1 MSSEDAVEL
10 TVRGTEPRDAGR
22 GVVRLPGRARRNIGV
37 LSGDTVGIE
46 GRSATVAKVWPAGDD
61 VADDELRIDGTTR
74 ANAGVRVGD
83 SVTVRPINVRDATR
97 LVVTP
102 VEGDLDPERA
112 GEGINQ
118 AVKRALFDHPVR
130 TGERVRVDALGE
142 AGVFRVTEVEPEQP
156 VVVTESTTVDIVD
169 ESVVET
175 SASPNSQEHRGVGV
189 TYEDVGG
196 LGDELEQVRELVEL
210 PLADPDVFRR
220 LGIDPPKGVLLHG
233 PPGTGKTRIAKA
245 VANEADASFESVSGP
260 ELTSKYKGETEEQL
274 RTVFERARENAPSVI
289 FFDEVDAIAGDR
301 EESGD
306 MESRVVAQLLSLMDG
321 LESRG
326 EVVVIGATNRVDAVD
341 PALRRPGRFDREVE
355 VGVPDRQGRREILD
369 IHIRGT
375 PLAEDVDLEA
385 LADRTHGF
393 VGADLYALVTEAGMR
408 ALRRLR
414 DADEEFSETEA
425 TVTQAD
431 FEQAFAAV
439 DPSAMRAVVAELPD
453 TSFDDIG
460 GLAAAKEA
468 LREAVEWP
476 LTRRDYFEAAGID
489 PPTGVLL
496 YGPPGTGK
504 TTLARAA
511 AHESGVNVISVRGP
525 ELLDKYVGESEK
537 AVREV
542 FQRARQAAPAIVFF
556 DEIDAIATTRGSSG
570 EVGERVVSQLLTELD
585 RASDDPNL
593 VILAATN
600 RKPALDP
607 ALLRPGRLEKH
618 VHVPSPD
625 ADARREILRVH
636 ANGKPLADDVDLADI
651 ASTLDG
657 RTGADIASVV
667 REAGMRAVRRT
678 AEAGDPPES
687 IELTTS
693 DFEDAIADLESGS
706 TEH

>member
-1 MSSEDAVEL
+1 MSSGEGVVL

-22 GVVRLPGRARRNIGV
+22 GVVRLPGRARRKLGV
-37 LSGDTVGIE
+37 LSGDTVSIE
-46 GRSATVAKVWPAGDD
+46 GASTTVAKVWPAGKE
-61 VADDELRIDGTTR
+61 VAPDELRIDGTTR

-83 SVTVRPINVRDATR
+83 TVTVRPIDVRDATR

-102 VEGDLDPERA
+102 VEGEIDGATA
-112 GEGINQ
+112 GEGVSQ

-142 AGVFRVTEVEPEQP
+142 AGIFRVTEVEPEQP
-156 VVVTESTTVDIVD
+156 VVVTETTRVDIVD
-169 ESVVET
+169 QSTSPEPET
-175 SASPNSQEHRGVGV
+175 QEHRGVGV

-196 LGDELEQVRELVEL
+196 LDDELEEVRELVEL
-210 PLADPDVFRR
+210 PLSNPDVFRR
-220 LGIDPPKGVLLHG
+220 LGIDPPKGILLHG

-274 RTVFERARENAPSVI
+274 RAVFDRARENAPSVI

-306 MESRVVAQLLSLMDG
+306 MENRVVAQLLALMDG

-355 VGVPDRQGRREILD
+355 VGVPDRAGRREILD
-369 IHIRGT
+369 IHVRGT
-375 PLAEDVDLEA
+375 PIAEDVDLDT

-414 DADEEFSETEA
+414 DADDDFSDTEV

-431 FEQAFAAV
+431 FEQALAAV
-439 DPSAMRAVVAELPD
+439 DPSAMRAVIAEFPD
-453 TSFDDIG
+453 TSFDDVG
-460 GLAAAKEA
+460 GLDDAKQA

-476 LTRRDYFEAAGID
+476 LTRRDYFDAADID

-496 YGPPGTGK
+496 HGPPGTGK

-542 FQRARQAAPAIVFF
+542 FQRARQAAPAILFF
-556 DEIDAIATTRGSSG
+556 DEIDAVATTRGTGG

-585 RASDDPNL
+585 RASEDPNL
-593 VILAATN
+593 AVIAATN
-600 RKPALDP
+600 RKDALDP

-618 VHVPSPD
+618 VHVPLPD
-625 ADARREILRVH
+625 ADARRAIFDVH
-636 ANGKPLADDVDLADI
+636 AEDKPLADDVDLDEISSGMESA
-651 ASTLDG
+651 
-657 RTGADIASVV
+657 TGADIAAVV
-667 REAGMRAVRRT
+667 REAGMRAVRRAT
-678 AEAGDPPES
+678 EAGDPPSAVE
-687 IELTTS
+687 ITQEDFLRAWATIS
-693 DFEDAIADLESGS
+693 DEEA
-706 TEH
+706 